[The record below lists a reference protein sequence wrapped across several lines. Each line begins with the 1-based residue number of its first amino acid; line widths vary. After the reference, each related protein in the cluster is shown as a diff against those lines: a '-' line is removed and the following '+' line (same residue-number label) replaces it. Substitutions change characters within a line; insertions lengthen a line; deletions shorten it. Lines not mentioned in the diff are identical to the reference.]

1 MKDINFEYDIGQWLK
16 LTDSERINIINNL
29 WDPYNPTIGQKIK
42 REIVNEFISKTR
54 ISAHQFGLKSFGWT
68 VYMLFVVVDNS
79 RERVPSKFLG
89 LSVNKGIIISNVV
102 DNKAMVK
109 FNYGGT
115 VEIDLTERISIR

>member
-1 MKDINFEYDIGQWLK
+1 MKDINFEYNLQQWLK
-16 LTDSERINIINNL
+16 LTDIERINIINHN

-42 REIVNEFISKTR
+42 GEIVNEFISKNR
-54 ISAHQFGLKSFGWT
+54 ITARQFGLKSFGWT
-68 VYMLFVVVDNS
+68 VYMLYVVVDNS

-89 LSVNKGIIISNVV
+89 LSVNKGIIISKIV

-115 VEIDLTERISIR
+115 LEIDLTERISIR

>member
-29 WDPYNPTIGQKIK
+29 WDPYNPTIGHKIK
-42 REIVNEFISKTR
+42 REIANEFISKTR
-54 ISAHQFGLKSFGWT
+54 ISARQFGLKSFGWT

>member
-54 ISAHQFGLKSFGWT
+54 ISARQFGLKSFGWT